1 MGKVGTSDG
10 DLVVEAGD
18 HRGVTVEL
26 VLPNR
31 RMTLN
36 ASQARSFVSEIAKAL
51 YVQGEHTF
59 TDFGDFTPRDRAEP
73 TQGEAGMT
81 AMAPTPAPR
90 FPHLG
95 SDVIYRSRTGD
106 YSLAAKVARNA
117 KSSSPEALH
126 RGVEAGR
133 LFMVPLTLLEVDLTV
148 FTPGGSYVE
157 GEPSQWTGT
166 YAEHAIKYSAD
177 GEPGTWCW
185 FDELVRRGVEL

>member
-1 MGKVGTSDG
+1 MRPAYI
-10 DLVVEAGD
+10 DLAEIDTDSLARLVQDAVD
-18 HRGVTVEL
+18 EL
-26 VLPNR
+26 RNR
-31 RMTLN
+31 N
-36 ASQARSFVSEIAKAL
+36 IRS
-51 YVQGEHTF
+51 G
-59 TDFGDFTPRDRAEP
+59 DRAEP
-73 TQGEAGMT
+73 THGDTGMT
-81 AMAPTPAPR
+81 AMTPAHPEPR

-166 YAEHAIKYSAD
+166 YAEHAIKYDAN
-177 GEPGTWCW
+177 GERGTWCW
-185 FDELVRRGVEL
+185 FDDLVRRGVEL